1 MQWGWKSAGVCL
13 VLILAPQVS
22 VAPHSYFLGLLPPPP
37 VSPIL
42 LCIPE
47 SSPQTPSDLTDPTS
61 SLLDHPVSKLSPLS
75 FSWFLTKVET
85 AQAQPPN
92 RDAQLPPRGVQIDCS
107 AEKSL

>member
-1 MQWGWKSAGVCL
+1 MQWGVEVGGSLSCFDIGAASQRRTTL
-13 VLILAPQVS
+13 FELS
-22 VAPHSYFLGLLPPPP
+22 HPPP
-37 VSPIL
+37 VTPIL
-42 LCIPE
+42 LCILE
-47 SSPQTPSDLTDPTS
+47 SSPQTSSELTDPNPS
-61 SLLDHPVSKLSPLS
+61 PLDHPQCPKLSPLS